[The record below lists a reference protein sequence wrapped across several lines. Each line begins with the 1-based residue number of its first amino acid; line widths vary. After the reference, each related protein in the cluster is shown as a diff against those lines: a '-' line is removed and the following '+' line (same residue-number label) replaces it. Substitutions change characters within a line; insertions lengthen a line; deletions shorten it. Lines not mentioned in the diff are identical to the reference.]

1 MLSFSA
7 FNSMDLQLA
16 TLQPDI
22 LAAEAAFIEARI
34 AAVEAMAVTAK
45 KAVDYA
51 ALAKQLLEEC
61 ASDAQ
66 FHARLVQLGSQLPSG
81 EVDKLL
87 RFATKVEHQGVAL
100 FTSRSTAVQAQVEMG
115 LLPERSDHQPTTPKR
130 RKPADAIAALAR
142 AVKVFREVTAT
153 HPLESWSSEEK
164 GLLIALRDE
173 LLVK

>member
-115 LLPERSDHQPTTPKR
+115 LLPNAATISRRLLSEGSQPMPSRHWLERSRCLGK
-130 RKPADAIAALAR
+130 
-142 AVKVFREVTAT
+142 
-153 HPLESWSSEEK
+153 
-164 GLLIALRDE
+164 
-173 LLVK
+173 